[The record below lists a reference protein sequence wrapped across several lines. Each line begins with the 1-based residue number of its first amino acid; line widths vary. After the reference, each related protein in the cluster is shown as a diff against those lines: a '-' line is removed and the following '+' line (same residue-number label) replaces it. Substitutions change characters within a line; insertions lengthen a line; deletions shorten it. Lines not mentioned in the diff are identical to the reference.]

1 MAEAITIDGP
11 ADVDVEDFS
20 FTLIVDDHDADVHGR
35 DSMIRCIK
43 QRSG

>member
-1 MAEAITIDGP
+1 MAQAHPMDAA
-11 ADVDVEDFS
+11 ADMDVTDFS

-43 QRSG
+43 QCNG